1 MLRWFSYALP
11 GQTVALAD
19 STACPEL
26 RKCALASS
34 PRKRACL
41 SGREHWQYCSRSLAL
56 AAVRKPGLVSFIPGA
71 TLAVDSTCAPPCT
84 TRPLELGADIVM
96 HSATKYLNGHS
107 DIVAGV
113 VIGSQKHIKTI
124 AHKLNRFG
132 GSLDTHACFVLH
144 RGSTNTQ

>member
-34 PRKRACL
+34 LRKRACL

-71 TLAVDSTCAPPCT
+71 TLAVELDSTIPSTHGRALVTLSHLVSYEGMGRARISCVRGHVLFGR
-84 TRPLELGADIVM
+84 TR
-96 HSATKYLNGHS
+96 SAARP
-107 DIVAGV
+107 VA
-113 VIGSQKHIKTI
+113 SS
-124 AHKLNRFG
+124 
-132 GSLDTHACFVLH
+132 GSL
-144 RGSTNTQ
+144 S